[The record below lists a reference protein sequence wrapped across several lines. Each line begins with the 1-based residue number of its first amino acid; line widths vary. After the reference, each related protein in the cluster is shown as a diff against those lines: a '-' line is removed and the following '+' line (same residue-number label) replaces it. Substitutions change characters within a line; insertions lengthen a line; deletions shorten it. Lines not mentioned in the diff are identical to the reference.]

1 MYVIKLNHTFIL
13 EPCKINL
20 NFVPEFMLHPLVVL
34 NDESP
39 TYFRFKSDYTE
50 ILDLFICPPNIANSM
65 LNFEVLVEHMMSS
78 DHAPIMCT
86 LGLKKNFRLEI
97 KPSEPKFNFNKADWI
112 EYGHVLDDLIDQIGF
127 DDDPEKISPFLGC

>member
-1 MYVIKLNHTFIL
+1 MGCRGLVSDSNGKVLEEIL
-13 EPCKINL
+13 STDSE
-20 NFVPEFMLHPLVVL
+20 LVVL

-39 TYFRFKSDYTE
+39 ICFRFKSDYSE

-86 LGLKKNFRLEI
+86 LGLKKNFRLDI

-127 DDDPEKISPFLGC
+127 DEPEKMSFFGRNFC

>member
-1 MYVIKLNHTFIL
+1 
-13 EPCKINL
+13 
-20 NFVPEFMLHPLVVL
+20 
-34 NDESP
+34 
-39 TYFRFKSDYTE
+39 
-50 ILDLFICPPNIANSM
+50 M

-127 DDDPEKISPFLGC
+127 DDDPEKISPFLDEIFAD